1 MSQDSTKS
9 IKLEQKYCPKCYG
22 QFEGAIEVCPSD
34 GAELRG
40 PKNDPLIGKVFA
52 ERYEIESVLG
62 LGGMSIVYKA
72 RHRLMDRVVAI
83 KMLHG
88 NIKSDHLSLERFR
101 LEAQAASSL
110 NHQNI
115 ITVYDF
121 GVTPQSEAFFVM
133 DFLDGES
140 LADCLERKT
149 KLPWERAIGIFK
161 QICDGLGAA
170 HKKGI
175 VHRDMKPA
183 NVVLIKQDEGFELV
197 KLVDFGIAKLLPASG
212 KQQQSLT
219 KTGEVFG
226 SPIYMS
232 PEQCLGKDVDRH
244 SDIYALG
251 CLMYET
257 LTGVPPHLGA
267 TFLETLNKHVG
278 EKPKPIHELAPDA
291 KVPVELER
299 IIDRCLEKKPE
310 DRFDTAEEIRDH
322 LSAVSLK
329 LNELG
334 TKKRAA
340 VSGPMSSLSDTP
352 TFAQAAAECKPPS
365 PVWKIV
371 AGVTSLFIVG
381 VFAALTMFQGPPED
395 RGSALDKLT
404 WTINMSVASSQVQSG
419 DFQGAERSINNA
431 IAATNNISDA
441 KTRLEAALRQ
451 KADLYAKWEG
461 HAEAL
466 EKTNVEITN
475 VQDERIRN
483 ELARQ
488 IASLIVL
495 ERATKSSGKAEDT
508 SVSHTNDQLR
518 AQADVPSI
526 LATSSKL
533 YGRRMY
539 HDQVD
544 YLLRALNVEKKL
556 IGDKEP
562 PIARI
567 EVNLSDGLIALRRFS
582 EVRPILLDAVE
593 IRKANAKSDPSEY
606 VRALSKLG
614 QFDLDQSSMK
624 DAEAE
629 LAEALKLSRDKSVDP
644 ELQVLSLRSYADLL
658 RQTKRVAESKKYLDE
673 ADALEKKIH
682 DRK

>member
-1 MSQDSTKS
+1 MPDDRTQS

-22 QFEGAIEVCPSD
+22 QYEGAIDVCPSD

-40 PKNDPLIGKVFA
+40 PSNDPLIGKVFA

-140 LADCLERKT
+140 LSECLERKT
-149 KLPWERAIGIFK
+149 KLPWERAIAIFK

-175 VHRDMKPA
+175 IHRDMKPA
-183 NVVLIKQDEGFELV
+183 NVVLIKQDEGFEQV
-197 KLVDFGIAKLLPASG
+197 KLVDFGIAKLLPSSG
-212 KQQQSLT
+212 KAQQSLT

-257 LTGVPPHLGA
+257 LTGVPPHLGP
-267 TFLETLNKHVG
+267 TFLDTLNKHVG
-278 EKPKPIHELAPDA
+278 EQAKPIRELVPEA
-291 KVPVELER
+291 KVPPELEK
-299 IIDRCLEKKPE
+299 IVEKCLAKKPE
-310 DRFDTAEEIRDH
+310 ERFDTAEEIRDH
-322 LSAVSLK
+322 LSALTLM
-329 LNELG
+329 LNDIG
-334 TKKRAA
+334 NKKRAA
-340 VSGPMSSLSDTP
+340 VSGPMSTLSDTP
-352 TFAQAAAECKPPS
+352 TMAQAAAECTPPN

-371 AGVTSLFIVG
+371 AGVASLSIAGLLAVLFL
-381 VFAALTMFQGPPED
+381 FPGPPED
-395 RGSALDKLT
+395 RGTPMNKMVWNIAMWVGSMQLQ
-404 WTINMSVASSQVQSG
+404 NG
-419 DFQGAERSINNA
+419 DYPGAERSYNSA
-431 IAATNNISDA
+431 VAATSNFSDSNQ
-441 KTRLEAALRQ
+441 RLEATLKR
-451 KADLYAKWEG
+451 KADLYSKWEG
-461 HAEAL
+461 HAESL
-466 EKTNVEITN
+466 EKMNLEVTKVED
-475 VQDERIRN
+475 QRIR
-483 ELARQ
+483 EEYKRQ
-488 IASLIVL
+488 MINLMALDKV
-495 ERATKSSGKAEDT
+495 TGDSSVA
-508 SVSHTNDQLR
+508 HTNEQLK

-526 LATSSKL
+526 IGTASKL

-539 HDQVD
+539 NEQVE
-544 YLLRALNVEKKL
+544 YLQKALSIEKKL
-556 IGDKEP
+556 LGDNTP

-567 EVNLSDGLIALRRFS
+567 ETNLTDALIATRRFG
-582 EVRPILLDAVE
+582 EVRPLLLSALD
-593 IRKANAKSDPSEY
+593 IRKANSKAEPTEY
-606 VRALSKLG
+606 VRALGRLG
-614 QFDLDQSSMK
+614 QFDLDQSSMTL
-624 DAEAE
+624 AETE
-629 LAEALKLSRDKSVDP
+629 LAEALRLSKEYKVDP
-644 ELQVLSLRSYADLL
+644 ELQILCLRSYADLL
-658 RQTKRVAESKKYLDE
+658 RQTNRAQDAKKYLKE
-673 ADALEKKIH
+673 AEGLQGKVHGDS
-682 DRK
+682 

>member
-22 QFEGAIEVCPSD
+22 QFEGAIEICPAD

-40 PKNDPLIGKVFA
+40 PHNDPLIGKVFA
-52 ERYEIESVLG
+52 ERYDIESVLG

-72 RHRLMDRVVAI
+72 RHRLMDRIVAI

-133 DFLDGES
+133 DYLDGES
-140 LADCLERKT
+140 LAEYLERKT

-257 LTGVPPHLGA
+257 LTGVPPHLGP
-267 TFLETLNKHVG
+267 TFLDTLNKHVG
-278 EKPKPIHELAPDA
+278 ETATPIHELVPEA
-291 KVPVELER
+291 KVPIELEK
-299 IIDRCLEKKPE
+299 IIEKCLAKKPE
-310 DRFDTAEEIRDH
+310 DRFDTTEEIRDH

-334 TKKRAA
+334 VKKRAA
-340 VSGPMSSLSDTP
+340 VSGPMSTLSDTP
-352 TFAQAAAECKPPS
+352 TMAQAAAECKPPN
-365 PVWKIV
+365 PIWKIV
-371 AGVTSLFIVG
+371 AAVASIFLVAGL
-381 VFAALTMFQGPPED
+381 ALLTMFPGPPED
-395 RGSALDKLT
+395 KGTPLNKLI
-404 WTINMSVASSQVQSG
+404 WTIDMSLGGMQMQNG
-419 DFQGAERSINNA
+419 DYQGAERALDNA
-431 IAATNNISDA
+431 VAVTSNFADGKA
-441 KTRLEAALRQ
+441 RLEATLRQ
-451 KADLYAKWEG
+451 KADLYSKWEG
-461 HAEAL
+461 HATSL
-466 EKTNVEITN
+466 EKTNLEITN
-475 VQDERIRN
+475 VQDDRIR
-483 ELARQ
+483 EEYKRQ
-488 IASLIVL
+488 MASLDTL
-495 ERATKSSGKAEDT
+495 DKATANRGSTEDSSVA
-508 SVSHTNDQLR
+508 HTNEQLR
-518 AQADVPSI
+518 AQADIPSI
-526 LATSSKL
+526 ISTSSKL
-533 YGRRMY
+533 FGRRMF
-539 HDQVD
+539 HEQFE
-544 YLLRALNVEKKL
+544 YLSKALAIEKKL
-556 IGDKEP
+556 LGDKAP

-567 EVNLSDGLIALRRFS
+567 ENNLCDGLIAQRRFV
-582 EVRPILLDAVE
+582 EVRPILLDAVD
-593 IRKANAKSDPSEY
+593 IRRANAKSEPGEF
-606 VRALSKLG
+606 VRILSKLG
-614 QFDLDQSSMK
+614 QFDLDQSSMAL
-624 DAEAE
+624 AEAE
-629 LAEALKLSRDKSVDP
+629 LSEALKLSREKSIDP
-644 ELQVLSLRSYADLL
+644 ELRVLCLRSYADML
-658 RQTKRVAESKKYLDE
+658 RQTNRAADSKKYLVE
-673 ADALEKKIH
+673 ADSIEQKIH
-682 DRK
+682 GRR

>member
-1 MSQDSTKS
+1 MSQDTTKT
-9 IKLEQKYCPKCYG
+9 IKLDQKYCPKCYG
-22 QFEGAIEVCPSD
+22 QFEGNIEVCPAD

-133 DFLDGES
+133 DYLDGES
-140 LADCLERKT
+140 LSECLERKT
-149 KLPWERAIGIFK
+149 RLPWERAIGIFK

-175 VHRDMKPA
+175 IHRDMKPA

-257 LTGVPPHLGA
+257 LVGVPPHLGP
-267 TFLETLNKHVG
+267 TFLDTLNKHVG
-278 EKPKPIHELAPDA
+278 ETAKPIHEMVPDA
-291 KVPVELER
+291 KVPPELER
-299 IIDRCLEKKPE
+299 IIEKCLAKKPE

-322 LSAVSLK
+322 LSALSLK
-329 LNELG
+329 MADIGAKN
-334 TKKRAA
+334 RAA
-340 VSGPMSSLSDTP
+340 VSGPMSTLSDTP
-352 TFAQAAAECKPPS
+352 TMAQAAAECKPPN

-371 AGVTSLFIVG
+371 AALASLFIIG
-381 VFAALTMFQGPPED
+381 SFALLTMFPGPPED
-395 RGSALDKLT
+395 RGTPLNKLI
-404 WTINMSVASSQVQSG
+404 WTMSMSIANMQVQNKDYSS
-419 DFQGAERSINNA
+419 AEKTFDNA
-431 IAATNNISDA
+431 INVTNNFSDSRS
-441 KTRLEAALRQ
+441 RLEATLRQ
-451 KADLYAKWEG
+451 KADLYSKWEG

-466 EKTNVEITN
+466 EKTNLEITN
-475 VQDERIRN
+475 VQDERIR
-483 ELARQ
+483 EEFKRQ
-488 IASLIVL
+488 MKNL
-495 ERATKSSGKAEDT
+495 ESFGKTTGDSSVA
-508 SVSHTNDQLR
+508 HTNEQLK

-526 LATSSKL
+526 LGTSSKL

-539 HDQVD
+539 HEQVE
-544 YLLRALNVEKKL
+544 YLQKALKVERKL
-556 IGDKEP
+556 LGDGAQ

-567 EVNLSDGLIALRRFS
+567 ETNLAEGLIGLRRFT
-582 EVRPILLDAVE
+582 EVRPLLLDAVD
-593 IRKANAKSDPSEY
+593 IRKANAKAEPTEY
-606 VRALSKLG
+606 IRSLSKLG
-614 QFDLDQSSMK
+614 QFDLDQNDMK
-624 DAEAE
+624 TAEAE
-629 LAEALKLSRDKSVDP
+629 LSDALKMAKEKKVEP
-644 ELQVLSLRSYADLL
+644 ELQILCLRSYADLL
-658 RQTKRVAESKKYLDE
+658 RQTNREPDSRKYLKE
-673 ADALEKKIH
+673 ADALEGSVH
-682 DRK
+682 GR

>member
-1 MSQDSTKS
+1 MPEDSTKS

-22 QFEGAIEVCPSD
+22 QFEGAIDVCPSD

-40 PKNDPLIGKVFA
+40 PSNDPLIGKVFA

-140 LADCLERKT
+140 LSECLERKT
-149 KLPWERAIGIFK
+149 KLPWERAIAIFK

-175 VHRDMKPA
+175 IHRDMKPA
-183 NVVLIKQDEGFELV
+183 NVVLIKQDEGFEQV
-197 KLVDFGIAKLLPASG
+197 KLVDFGIAKLLPSSG

-232 PEQCLGKDVDRH
+232 PEQCLGKEVDRH

-257 LTGVPPHLGA
+257 LTGVPPHLGP
-267 TFLETLNKHVG
+267 TFLDTLNKHVG
-278 EKPKPIHELAPDA
+278 EKATPIHELVPEA
-291 KVPVELER
+291 KVPPELEQ
-299 IIDRCLEKKPE
+299 IVEKCLAKKPE
-310 DRFDTAEEIRDH
+310 DRFDTTEEIRDH
-322 LSAVSLK
+322 LSALTLK
-329 LNELG
+329 LNDIG
-334 TKKRAA
+334 NKKRAA
-340 VSGPMSSLSDTP
+340 VSGPMSTLSDTP
-352 TFAQAAAECKPPS
+352 TMAQAAAECTPPN
-365 PVWKIV
+365 PIWKIV
-371 AGVTSLFIVG
+371 ASVASLLIVG
-381 VFAALTMFQGPPED
+381 SLAILLFFPGPPED
-395 RGSALDKLT
+395 SGTPMNKMI
-404 WTINMSVASSQVQSG
+404 WTIGMFVGSKQVESG
-419 DFQGAERSINNA
+419 DYAGAEKSLNSA
-431 IAATNNISDA
+431 EASTKNISDGNQ
-441 KTRLEAALRQ
+441 RLEGTLKA
-451 KADLYAKWEG
+451 KADLYSKWEG
-461 HAEAL
+461 HAVAL
-466 EKTNVEITN
+466 EKMNLAVAK
-475 VQDERIRN
+475 VQDDRLREEYNRQMSN
-483 ELARQ
+483 LA
-488 IASLIVL
+488 ALDKV
-495 ERATKSSGKAEDT
+495 TGDSSVA
-508 SVSHTNDQLR
+508 HTNEQLK

-526 LATSSKL
+526 LGTSSKL

-539 HDQVD
+539 REQVE
-544 YLLRALNVEKKL
+544 YLEKALSIEKKL
-556 IGDKEP
+556 LGDNAP

-567 EVNLSDGLIALRRFS
+567 ETNLSDGLIAMRRFGD
-582 EVRPILLDAVE
+582 VRPMLLNVLD
-593 IRKANAKSDPSEY
+593 IRKANAKSEPTEY

-614 QFDLDQSSMK
+614 QFDLDQSSMAS
-624 DAEAE
+624 AETE
-629 LAEALKLSRDKSVDP
+629 LAEALRLSKEYKVDP
-644 ELQVLSLRSYADLL
+644 ELQVLCLRSYADLL
-658 RQTKRVAESKKYLDE
+658 RQTKRESDSKKYLKE
-673 ADALEKKIH
+673 AESLEGRAH
-682 DRK
+682 GNS